1 MDEKVFDADTITAD
15 VEIIS
20 GNPNPKLADLNNK
33 VIQKLYELV
42 DNLDAKS
49 DPDMVRACVESLAKL
64 NSSLKGSDIL
74 PQEESEA
81 DRKAREEREAIEGA
95 LVV

>member
-1 MDEKVFDADTITAD
+1 ME
-15 VEIIS
+15 VEIIG
-20 GNPNPKLADLNNK
+20 GNPNPKLSDLNSK

-74 PQEESEA
+74 PQEESEE
-81 DRKAREEREAIEGA
+81 DRRNREERDAIMGA
-95 LVV
+95 INGN

>member
-1 MDEKVFDADTITAD
+1 MD
-15 VEIIS
+15 VEIIG

-33 VIQKLYELV
+33 VIQKLYDLV
-42 DNLDAKS
+42 DSLDAKS

-74 PQEESEA
+74 PQEETEEEKA
-81 DRKAREEREAIEGA
+81 ERKTKEAIQEA
-95 LVV
+95 LTV